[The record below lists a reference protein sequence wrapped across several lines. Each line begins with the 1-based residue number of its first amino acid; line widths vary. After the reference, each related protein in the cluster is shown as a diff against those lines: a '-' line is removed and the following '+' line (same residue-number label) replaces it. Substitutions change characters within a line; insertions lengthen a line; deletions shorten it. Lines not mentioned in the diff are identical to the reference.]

1 MPTARSN
8 SPKVSKTKKIRINAD
23 GTLREAV
30 VDEQARIRLDDRV
43 LELKDTRLR
52 PVTEQPVICVALNYA
67 GHYDELADTLQHP
80 PYKQPPR
87 QPVFFI
93 KPRNTLAGYLG
104 EIPCPDGT
112 DLIYTGAG
120 LGFVIGRTA
129 SRVTREQGL
138 DYVGGYT
145 IYNDFTLAEDSYFR
159 PPVTTKCLD
168 GYGPVGPYIM
178 DPEEITGPHDLAIST
193 YVNGELKQT
202 ASTNDLRLP
211 IPAIIEE
218 LTEFMTL
225 APGTVIVS
233 GFPPDRVAVQP
244 GDEVRV
250 EIEQIGSLVNRIVKD
265 ADQPVTALTVDT

>member
-1 MPTARSN
+1 M
-8 SPKVSKTKKIRINAD
+8 SKTKNIRINAD

-30 VDEQARIRLDDRV
+30 VDDRARIRLDDRI

-67 GHYDELADTLQHP
+67 GHYEQFAAAFHQP

-93 KPRNTLAGYLG
+93 KPVNTLAGHLD
-104 EIPCPDGT
+104 ETPCPEGVDR
-112 DLIYTGAG
+112 IYTGAG
-120 LGFVIGRTA
+120 LAFVIDRTA

-138 DYVGGYT
+138 DYISGYT

-178 DPEEITGPHDLAIST
+178 DPEQIADPHDLAIST

-202 ASTNDLRLP
+202 ASTKDLKLP
-211 IPAIIEE
+211 IPAIIEA

-225 APGTVIVS
+225 DPGAVVVS

-250 EIEQIGSLVNRIVKD
+250 EIEQIGSLVNLIVKD
-265 ADQPVTALTVDT
+265 TG

>member
-30 VDEQARIRLDDRV
+30 LDEQARIRLDDRV

-52 PVTEQPVICVALNYA
+52 PVTEQPVICAALNYA
-67 GHYDELADTLQHP
+67 GHYEQLAAAFHQP

-93 KPRNTLAGYLG
+93 KPVNTLAGHLD
-104 EIPCPDGT
+104 ETPCPEGVDR
-112 DLIYTGAG
+112 IYTGAG
-120 LGFVIGRTA
+120 LAFVIGRTA
-129 SRVTREQGL
+129 SRVAREQGL
-138 DYVGGYT
+138 DYINGYT

-168 GYGPVGPYIM
+168 GYGPVGPYIV
-178 DPEEITGPHDLAIST
+178 DREEITDPQDLEIKT
-193 YVNGELKQT
+193 YVNGELRQA
-202 ASTNDLRLP
+202 ASTTDMRLET
-211 IPAIIEE
+211 PAIVEA

-225 APGTVIVS
+225 TPGMVVVS
-233 GFPPDRVAVQP
+233 GFPPGRVAVQP

-250 EIEQIGSLVNRIVKD
+250 EIEQIGSLVNLIVKN
-265 ADQPVTALTVDT
+265 AG

>member
-1 MPTARSN
+1 M
-8 SPKVSKTKKIRINAD
+8 KKIRVNTD
-23 GTLREAV
+23 GALREAT
-30 VDEQARIRLDDRV
+30 VDEQALIHLDGNT
-43 LELKDTRLR
+43 LGLADTRLQ
-52 PVTEQPVICVALNYA
+52 PVTGQPVICIALNYA
-67 GHYDELADTLQHP
+67 GHYEQLADTFSRP
-80 PYKQPPR
+80 PYKEPPR

-93 KPRNTLAGYLG
+93 KPQNTLAGHLD
-104 EIPCPDGT
+104 EIPCPDGV
-112 DLIYTGAG
+112 DRIYTGAG

-129 SRVTREQGL
+129 SRVSREQGF

-145 IYNDFTLAEDSYFR
+145 IYNDFSLAEDSYFR

-168 GYGPVGPYIM
+168 GYGPAGPYIV
-178 DPEEITGPHDLAIST
+178 DAEEITAPHDLAIST

-202 ASTNDLRLP
+202 ASTKDLRLT

-225 APGTVIVS
+225 VPGAVVVS

-250 EIEQIGSLVNRIVKD
+250 EIERIGSLINRIVKE
-265 ADQPVTALTVDT
+265 ADQL

>member
-1 MPTARSN
+1 M
-8 SPKVSKTKKIRINAD
+8 
-23 GTLREAV
+23 REAT
-30 VDEQARIRLDDRV
+30 VDEQARVRLDGRT
-43 LELKDTRLR
+43 LGLADTRLQ
-52 PVTEQPVICVALNYA
+52 PVTDQPVVCVALNYT
-67 GHYDELADTLQHP
+67 GHYEQLADAFHQP

-93 KPRNTLAGYLG
+93 KPRNTLAGHLD
-104 EIPCPDGT
+104 EMPCPDGM
-112 DLIYTGAG
+112 DRIYTGAG

-129 SRVTREQGL
+129 SRLTWEQAY
-138 DYVGGYT
+138 DHIGGYT

-168 GYGPVGPYIM
+168 GYGPVGPYIVE
-178 DPEEITGPHDLAIST
+178 PEEISDPHDLAIST
-193 YVNGELKQT
+193 YVNGELRQT

-225 APGTVIVS
+225 APGAVVVS
-233 GFPPDRVAVQP
+233 GFPPGRVAVRP

-250 EIEQIGSLVNRIVKD
+250 EIEQVGSLVNRIR
-265 ADQPVTALTVDT
+265 

>member
-8 SPKVSKTKKIRINAD
+8 SPKVSKTKKIRINTD

-30 VDEQARIRLDDRV
+30 VGGQARIPLDDRV
-43 LELKDTRLR
+43 LELQDTRLR

-67 GHYDELADTLQHP
+67 GHYDELADAFQHP

-93 KPRNTLAGYLG
+93 KPRNTLAGHLD
-104 EIPCPDGT
+104 ETPCPEGVDR
-112 DLIYTGAG
+112 IYTGAG
-120 LGFVIGRTA
+120 LAFVIGRPA
-129 SRVTREQGL
+129 GRVTREQAL
-138 DYVGGYT
+138 DYISGYT

-178 DPEEITGPHDLAIST
+178 DPEEITDPHDLTIST

-202 ASTNDLRLP
+202 VSTKDLKLS
-211 IPAIIEE
+211 IPAIIEA

-225 APGTVIVS
+225 TPGAVVAT
-233 GFPPDRVAVQP
+233 GFPPGRVAVQP

-250 EIEQIGSLVNRIVKD
+250 EIEQIGSLVNLIVKD
-265 ADQPVTALTVDT
+265 AG

>member
-1 MPTARSN
+1 M
-8 SPKVSKTKKIRINAD
+8 SKTKKIRINAD

-30 VDEQARIRLDDRV
+30 ADEQARIRLDDRV
-43 LELKDTRLR
+43 LELQDTRLR
-52 PVTEQPVICVALNYA
+52 PVTDQPVICVALNYA
-67 GHYDELADTLQHP
+67 GHYEQLATAFHQP

-93 KPRNTLAGYLG
+93 KTRNTLAGHLD
-104 EIPCPDGT
+104 ETPCPDGT

-120 LGFVIGRTA
+120 LGFVISRTA

-178 DPEEITGPHDLAIST
+178 DLEQIADPHDLAIST

-202 ASTNDLRLP
+202 ASTKDLRLP
-211 IPAIIEE
+211 IPTIVEA

-225 APGTVIVS
+225 TPGAVVVT
-233 GFPPDRVAVQP
+233 GFPPGRVAVQP

-250 EIEQIGSLVNRIVKD
+250 EIEQVGFLVNRIVRY
-265 ADQPVTALTVDT
+265 ANRL

>member
-1 MPTARSN
+1 MPTARSS

-43 LELKDTRLR
+43 LELMDTRSR

-67 GHYDELADTLQHP
+67 GHYEQLAAAFHQP

-93 KPRNTLAGYLG
+93 KPVNTLAGHLG

-129 SRVTREQGL
+129 SRVAREQSL
-138 DYVGGYT
+138 DYISGYT

-159 PPVTTKCLD
+159 PPVTSKCLD
-168 GYGPVGPYIM
+168 GYGPVGPYIV
-178 DPEEITGPHDLAIST
+178 DVEEITDPHHLAIST
-193 YVNGELKQT
+193 YVNGKLKQT
-202 ASTNDLRLP
+202 ASTKDLRLP
-211 IPAIIEE
+211 IPAIIEC

-225 APGTVIVS
+225 AQGAVVVS
-233 GFPPDRVAVQP
+233 GFPPGRVAVGP

-250 EIEQIGSLVNRIVKD
+250 EIEQVGSLLNRII
-265 ADQPVTALTVDT
+265 